1 MQASGGLSGGG
12 EVDDIEVY
20 LTYRLRLARTLGLPG
35 QPSSMHYEAYSGVTA
50 ADLNN
55 ARVAVLLAET
65 NDSLAEAL
73 AGRDFWQVYLR
84 NTYLNRFTALVDAYQ
99 MPLADYLVQ
108 VEAGEITEQ
117 TYLEQ
122 SRALMHELS
131 IAERELFLE
140 LTREAY
146 VRWPIQ

>member
-1 MQASGGLSGGG
+1 M
-12 EVDDIEVY
+12 
-20 LTYRLRLARTLGLPG
+20 
-35 QPSSMHYEAYSGVTA
+35 
-50 ADLNN
+50 
-55 ARVAVLLAET
+55 
-65 NDSLAEAL
+65 

-122 SRALMHELS
+122 SRALMHELNA
-131 IAERELFLE
+131 AERELVLE

-146 VRWPIQ
+146 VRWPVQ